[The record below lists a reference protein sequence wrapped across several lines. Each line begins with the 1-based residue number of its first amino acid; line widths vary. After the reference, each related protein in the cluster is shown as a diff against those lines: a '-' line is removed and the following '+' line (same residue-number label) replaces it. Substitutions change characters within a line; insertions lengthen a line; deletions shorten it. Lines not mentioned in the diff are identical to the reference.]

1 MSRDFSIKFALSDC
15 LFGAMKL
22 AKNADPDKYR
32 YNGYDI
38 GFDARSKLLLPSGER
53 GKKHCYF
60 WFRQ

>member
-1 MSRDFSIKFALSDC
+1 
-15 LFGAMKL
+15 MKL